1 MRLKIFQIGEPVLR
15 QVARE
20 LSREE
25 ILSAKIQQLISFMQA
40 TLYDAPGVGLAAPQ
54 IGESLQLIV
63 IEDKKEYWKNLSRAQ
78 LEIRERK
85 EVPFHVIINPK
96 LTIEKTEVKE
106 FYEGCLSIPAFMG
119 VVPRALAVKVECL
132 NEKAEPVTIHAQ
144 GWYARILQ
152 HEINHLQGILCIDH
166 MKLQTLT
173 TFENYNKYWLS
184 SQ

>member
-1 MRLKIFQIGEPVLR
+1 
-15 QVARE
+15 
-20 LSREE
+20 
-25 ILSAKIQQLISFMQA
+25 
-40 TLYDAPGVGLAAPQ
+40 
-54 IGESLQLIV
+54 
-63 IEDKKEYWKNLSRAQ
+63 
-78 LEIRERK
+78 
-85 EVPFHVIINPK
+85 
-96 LTIEKTEVKE
+96 
-106 FYEGCLSIPAFMG
+106 MG